1 MEHLQHNQAY
11 LPLTLREI
19 RVKEFIQIADE
30 ALEVQ
35 LALRTAQSL
44 NDIIAISSRTGVALT
59 KVDLVLNYRDLN
71 QPYFPWFG
79 QAMQKRREFIHTG
92 RFL

>member
-1 MEHLQHNQAY
+1 MEHRQHNQTY
-11 LPLTLREI
+11 LPLSRREI
-19 RVKEFIQIADE
+19 RVREFIQIADD
-30 ALEVQ
+30 ALEIQ

-44 NDIIAISSRTGVALT
+44 NDIMAISCRAGLPLT

-79 QAMQKRREFIHTG
+79 QAMQKRREFIHNG